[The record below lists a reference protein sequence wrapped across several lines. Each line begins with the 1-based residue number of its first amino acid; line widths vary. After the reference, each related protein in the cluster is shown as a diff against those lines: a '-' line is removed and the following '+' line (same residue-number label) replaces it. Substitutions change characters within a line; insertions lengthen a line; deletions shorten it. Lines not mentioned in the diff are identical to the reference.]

1 MNKVI
6 NSEVN
11 RCVLDDAM
19 AVLGPCTQPD
29 AHVSASLCAYVV
41 RDA

>member
-6 NSEVN
+6 IKRVNS
-11 RCVLDDAM
+11 CDLDVAM